1 MSKPM
6 VALRLDNHQSQSHMA
21 LIIIS
26 FWSPQSPTQ
35 VAALV
40 PDHIVAESFIR
51 KRYVRSTSCLL
62 GAVCQRRVVIKNISL
77 HRGVM
82 KFFSGKI
89 CLVIQNSRTR
99 NANLEI
105 FSAQVKQP
113 GDAISCHLGAFGS
126 QKFSCT
132 LRANLWWRSA

>member
-1 MSKPM
+1 M
-6 VALRLDNHQSQSHMA
+6 VALRLDNHQSHMA

-51 KRYVRSTSCLL
+51 KLYVHSCLL
-62 GAVCQRRVVIKNISL
+62 GAVCQRRVVIKNIPL

-89 CLVIQNSRTR
+89 CLIIQNSRTR
-99 NANLEI
+99 NVNLGI
-105 FSAQVKQP
+105 VSMQIKRP
-113 GDAISCHLGAFGS
+113 GDAVSCHLEAFYG